1 MRFLRLR
8 RPSPALVIAVLALVV
23 ALGGS
28 AYAVR
33 QINGSTIKR
42 GSIPGDRIRNNALTG
57 TQIDKA
63 RLGRV
68 NEARNATS
76 SKFALRAAAADSA
89 TNALN
94 ALSAGSALN
103 AGSARSADTLAGN
116 SPSAFQGRVRWG
128 QVDATG
134 NVVDQSGGIAS
145 PAARSPANTYVIAV
159 GVDLSRKALLVTPN
173 GPIAQ
178 AVSAAPCGGSLPGA
192 VTCSPVG
199 VNDNTHAQVIVGG
212 SGGPFYIAV
221 LG

>member
-94 ALSAGSALN
+94 AQSAGSALN
-103 AGSARSADTLAGN
+103 AGSARSADTLAG
-116 SPSAFQGRVRWG
+116 SPPSAFQGRVRWAL
-128 QVDATG
+128 VDVTG
-134 NVVDQSGGIAS
+134 NVIDQSGGIPS
-145 PAARSPANTYVIAV
+145 PAARTGNTYVIAL
-159 GVDLSRKALLVTPN
+159 GNDLSRKALLVTPN
-173 GPIAQ
+173 GSIGL

-192 VTCSPVG
+192 VTCSPAG